1 VKEKKLP
8 KMRVRA
14 QKEVGAAEE
23 KWRER
28 RHPARYA
35 DATTAA
41 KVLKEAERS
50 VKKVKLPHSLIR
62 KELDSDQISALQGM
76 PTHMLR
82 GGQIDVICTDLEQ
95 SFPMLPCAYQI
106 IIIGLGFCR
115 N

>member
-62 KELDSDQISALQGM
+62 KELDSDQISALG
-76 PTHMLR
+76 
-82 GGQIDVICTDLEQ
+82 VS
-95 SFPMLPCAYQI
+95 SFLTAHQHIKGHSVP
-106 IIIGLGFCR
+106 
-115 N
+115 